1 MSYILVSL
9 IKYLCVLPHVHMH
22 KQTLLLFTNTIPSNV
37 TQYLERS
44 YIILSFNLLLSL
56 FVCVFLC
63 ARETGVSLC
72 SILCMVDKY
81 KLICTRTCTC
91 VEFYK
96 YALFQ
101 FNSIRSLPIFVN
113 GIHLFIPQS
122 LYLYFCLYS
131 IMPRADQCIHSRD
144 SLTRQRS
151 LGSSRGWLRTMRHLF
166 MALFCR

>member
-1 MSYILVSL
+1 VCSHTYTCTNRHCYCLL
-9 IKYLCVLPHVHMH
+9 IRYHQMLLNIWRDH
-22 KQTLLLFTNTIPSNV
+22 TLYYPSI
-37 TQYLERS
+37 S
-44 YIILSFNLLLSL
+44 SSL
-56 FVCVFLC
+56 FLFVYFCV
-63 ARETGVSLC
+63 RERRGVSLC